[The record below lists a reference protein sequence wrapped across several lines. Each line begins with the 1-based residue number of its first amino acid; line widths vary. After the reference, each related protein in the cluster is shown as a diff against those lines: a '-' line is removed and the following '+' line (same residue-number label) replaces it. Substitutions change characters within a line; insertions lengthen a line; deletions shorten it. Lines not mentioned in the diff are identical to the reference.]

1 MSMSHIEQGKKLFLS
16 HLYAIRTDPDVTI
29 VLCEGSEFERR
40 RDKAIDNYA
49 KGTDPNSVIAL
60 IDDSVF
66 KAGSSGALFCDYKFY
81 YTGFLQK
88 PQKIWYDEIERI
100 YVNKEIIKGQER
112 EVSIEIQLKNGK
124 SHSWFIESIG
134 KQAVVDFVLE
144 MVDLVENPE
153 IGYYDVNIDAT
164 KKNTD
169 YGATSG
175 GAAASKY
182 KTVNK
187 VFEEEKFHASQG
199 HGFSAERANH
209 FSDQMRGK
217 DAKIVG
223 DDNAKNGAD
232 RIVDGVFIQ
241 SKYCA
246 TGNGC
251 INACFDKDGVFRY
264 IGKNGEPMVIEVPND
279 QKIYADAVA
288 AMRRRIQ
295 NGQIPGV
302 TNPDDATKY
311 VKRGTVSYKQAV
323 NIAKAGTV
331 DSLIY
336 DSQHGIVT
344 SASAFGVSAVVSF
357 ASSIWNGEGFDVA
370 IKKATLNGLKVG
382 GTAFITTLLASQL
395 AKAGLNS
402 SLVAS
407 SETVIQ
413 LMGPKAAAVLI
424 NAFRSSSNV
433 YGAAAMKS
441 AAKLLR
447 GNVITGIATFA
458 ILSIGDV
465 VKIFQGRISGAQLF
479 KGLANTSVALAGG
492 TGGFLGGAAIGS
504 AIAPGIGT
512 VVGAFVGS
520 IGLGASAGKASDAII
535 SKFIEDDAEKM
546 VAIIEVVF
554 QDLAGEYMLNKVEA
568 EKIVDALSK
577 ELNGKKLQDMFASG
591 NHRGFA
597 RELLVPF
604 IESQVSKRRHI
615 KLPPAEQMN
624 AVLRELLEDVADET
638 GLQPA
643 AI

>member
-100 YVNKEIIKGQER
+100 YVNKEIKKGQER

-153 IGYYDVNIDAT
+153 IGYYDVNIDAI
-164 KKNTD
+164 KKNT
-169 YGATSG
+169 
-175 GAAASKY
+175 
-182 KTVNK
+182 
-187 VFEEEKFHASQG
+187 
-199 HGFSAERANH
+199 
-209 FSDQMRGK
+209 DQMRGK

-424 NAFRSSSNV
+424 NAFRSSSNI

-546 VAIIEVVF
+546 VAIIEEVF
-554 QDLAGEYMLNKVEA
+554 QDLAGEYML
-568 EKIVDALSK
+568 
-577 ELNGKKLQDMFASG
+577 
-591 NHRGFA
+591 
-597 RELLVPF
+597 
-604 IESQVSKRRHI
+604 
-615 KLPPAEQMN
+615 
-624 AVLRELLEDVADET
+624 
-638 GLQPA
+638 
-643 AI
+643 